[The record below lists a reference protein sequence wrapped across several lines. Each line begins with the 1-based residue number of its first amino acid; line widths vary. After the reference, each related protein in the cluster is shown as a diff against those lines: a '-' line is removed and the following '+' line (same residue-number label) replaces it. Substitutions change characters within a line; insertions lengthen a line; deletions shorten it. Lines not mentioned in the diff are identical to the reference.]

1 MATGAGA
8 PGGAGAGGGAEGSCP
23 LAGKFL
29 PAPNPDSLSFLYG
42 AALPMCFLSA
52 FASLYG
58 TVQAGDT
65 VYIPG
70 GGGGV
75 GHLAVQLAARVLRA
89 GLVISSGSTV
99 QSKELARQSG
109 AHHVFDYK
117 SDDIV
122 AEIARLTGGRGGDL
136 VFGEP

>member
-1 MATGAGA
+1 MCSSLPLLEYKLAELSLLGRRPPVILALDLCGIVVATGSAVRGVA
-8 PGGAGAGGGAEGSCP
+8 VGDVVVAMADLNGDGGWGAGGGGEGGYA
-23 LAGKFL
+23 LAREFL
-29 PAPNPDSLSFLYG
+29 TVPKPESLSFLSA

-75 GHLAVQLAARVLRA
+75 GHLAVQ
-89 GLVISSGSTV
+89 I
-99 QSKELARQSG
+99 
-109 AHHVFDYK
+109 
-117 SDDIV
+117 
-122 AEIARLTGGRGGDL
+122 AEPPSHPG
-136 VFGEP
+136 

>member
-1 MATGAGA
+1 MATAAG
-8 PGGAGAGGGAEGSCP
+8 GAGGGGEGRYA
-23 LAGKFL
+23 LAREFL
-29 PAPNPDSLSFLYG
+29 TVPKPESLSFLSA

-75 GHLAVQLAARVLRA
+75 GHLAVQMAARVLGS
-89 GLVISSGSTV
+89 GLVISSGST
-99 QSKELARQSG
+99 QPTTA
-109 AHHVFDYK
+109 F
-117 SDDIV
+117 
-122 AEIARLTGGRGGDL
+122 GRHSCAPT
-136 VFGEP
+136 V